1 MKHIVSWCKLQAFGH
16 QYSAKGTSLDRA
28 NFHGTAAIPRS
39 FFNSPEKVLG
49 LGDDLEDE
57 SLKIALLREE
67 ASSQRQEELQDERK
81 RKG

>member
-1 MKHIVSWCKLQAFGH
+1 MHPPSLQSPYVFSKGHTALKL
-16 QYSAKGTSLDRA
+16 KL
-28 NFHGTAAIPRS
+28 HGPAAIARS

-67 ASSQRQEELQDERK
+67 ASGQRQEELQDERK

>member
-1 MKHIVSWCKLQAFGH
+1 MKHLVSWCKLQAFGAPIF
-16 QYSAKGTSLDRA
+16 SKGHNPLTK
-28 NFHGTAAIPRS
+28 FHGTAAIARS

-67 ASSQRQEELQDERK
+67 ASSQRQKELQDERK

>member
-1 MKHIVSWCKLQAFGH
+1 MLA
-16 QYSAKGTSLDRA
+16 
-28 NFHGTAAIPRS
+28 RS
-39 FFNSPEKVLG
+39 SCNSPEKVLG